1 MQNICGR
8 EGKDENG
15 ELSVSKAR
23 VVQQRVRGGAAQ
35 VRQQVNVAGLE
46 GVRVLGIRIEGNGI
60 YLRENLGNNGLT
72 EVAVFVGIHAVEGVE
87 LVQRHGLLV
96 VGARPAVGTVQTQE

>member
-15 ELSVSKAR
+15 ELSVGKAC
-23 VVQQRVRGGAAQ
+23 VVQQRVRGGA
-35 VRQQVNVAGLE
+35 VKIRQQVNVAGLE
-46 GVRVLGIRIEGNGI
+46 GVRVLGVRIEGNGI
-60 YLRENLGNNGLT
+60 YPRENLGNGFAEGTVL
-72 EVAVFVGIHAVEGVE
+72 VSVHAVEGVE
-87 LVQRHGLLV
+87 LVQRHGRLI